1 MTQLSANDLGW
12 FDLRLSIAVYETQR
26 LTPEM
31 SALELKEALKDIA
44 GNDQLTVGYAT
55 NGNQI
60 VTIGDRSVEVGPMAS
75 NDEIRLALQNPFIRT
90 ENTKMSVTGAKFL
103 AEQIR
108 NQLAAAKAQLNQ
120 AGQEMTDVMAELQDT
135 ANAATQQVKDIKA
148 ETADLKAALGLNS
161 NGAPE

>member
-1 MTQLSANDLGW
+1 MSVK
-12 FDLRLSIAVYETQR
+12 DLRH
-26 LTPEM
+26 
-31 SALELKEALKDIA
+31 ALQDIP
-44 GNDQLTVGYAT
+44 GGDGLTVSYAPS
-55 NGNQI
+55 GNQVI
-60 VTIGDRSVEVGPMAS
+60 TIGDKSVEVGPMAS

-90 ENTKMSVTGAKFL
+90 ENTKVSVTGAKFL